1 MCCRSVGLVAR
12 FLEENG
18 ISTILLTITPEF
30 NREIGI
36 PRIAAIQYPYGRV
49 VGEVNDTDGQR
60 HVLLETLSVLGAAK
74 NPGKVVHLPYT
85 WHEDPKDTKW
95 HPPEASPI
103 IKMYLEEI
111 KKAGSEARK

>member
-1 MCCRSVGLVAR
+1 MGLVAR

-18 ISTILLTITPEF
+18 FSTILLTMTPEF

-36 PRIAAIQYPYGRV
+36 PRIAAIEYPYGRV
-49 VGEVNDTDGQR
+49 VGEVNDEEGQR
-60 HVLLETLSVLGAAK
+60 NVLREALSILDAAE
-74 NPGKVVHLPYT
+74 NPGEVVHLPYT
-85 WHEDPKDTKW
+85 WHEDPIDTKW

-103 IKMYLEEI
+103 IKMYLKAI

>member
-1 MCCRSVGLVAR
+1 MGLVAR

-18 ISTILLTITPEF
+18 MSTILLTMTPEF

-36 PRIAAIQYPYGRV
+36 PRIAAIEHPYGRV
-49 VGEVNDTDGQR
+49 VGEVNHAEGQR
-60 HVLLETLSVLGAAK
+60 LVLLETLSTLAAAK
-74 NPGKVVHLPYT
+74 NPGEPVHLPFT

-103 IKMYLEEI
+103 IKMYLEAI

>member
-1 MCCRSVGLVAR
+1 MGLVAR

-18 ISTILLTITPEF
+18 IATILLTMTPEF

-36 PRIAAIQYPYGRV
+36 PRIAAIEYPYGRV
-49 VGEVNDTDGQR
+49 VGEVNDVEGQR
-60 HVLLETLSVLGAAK
+60 QVLMESLSVLDTAK
-74 NPGKVVHLPYT
+74 NPGEVVHLPYI
-85 WHEDPKDTKW
+85 WHEDPRDTKW

-103 IKMYLEEI
+103 IKMYMEAI

>member
-1 MCCRSVGLVAR
+1 MGLVAR

-18 ISTILLTITPEF
+18 ISTILLTMTPDF

-36 PRIAAIQYPYGRV
+36 PRIAAIEYPYGRV
-49 VGEVNDTDGQR
+49 VGEVNDTGGQR
-60 HVLLETLSVLGAAK
+60 QVLLEALSVLGTAK
-74 NPGKVVHLPYT
+74 NPGEVVHLPYT

-103 IKMYLEEI
+103 IKMYLATI
-111 KKAGSEARK
+111 KKAGAEARK

>member
-1 MCCRSVGLVAR
+1 VGLVAR
-12 FLEENG
+12 YLEENG
-18 ISTILLTITPEF
+18 FSTILLTMTPEF

-36 PRIAAIQYPYGRV
+36 PRIAAIEYPYGRV
-49 VGEVNDTDGQR
+49 VGEVNDAKGQR
-60 HVLLETLSVLGAAK
+60 HVLLEALSVLGAAK
-74 NPGKVVHLPYT
+74 NPGEVVHLPYT

-103 IKMYLEEI
+103 IKMYLKAI